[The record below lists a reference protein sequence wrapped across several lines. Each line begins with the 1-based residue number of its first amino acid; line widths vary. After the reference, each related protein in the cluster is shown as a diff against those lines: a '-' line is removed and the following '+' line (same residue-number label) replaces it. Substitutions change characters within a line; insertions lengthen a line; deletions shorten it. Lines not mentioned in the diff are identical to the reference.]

1 MTPRTRPIQ
10 RWAATLGT
18 LLLAATIAPAATAQD
33 EQSGLAPTMV
43 VLDSSGSMVNN
54 DAGGQTRIDAARDA
68 ARTFIEGA
76 GDDAP
81 LGLVI
86 YGGNTGETPEDYDAG
101 CRDITVVTGP
111 ESGNSAEM
119 IDHVESLEPR
129 GYTPIGDA
137 LRAAA
142 DELPDDGARTI
153 VLVSDGIAT
162 CTPPPVC
169 EVAEELKQQGVDLVI
184 NTVGFNVDPAAREEL
199 QCIAEAAGG
208 TYADAS
214 DAESLAEEMN
224 RATNR
229 TYRAYESD
237 LELIEGGA
245 VVEDAAEVG
254 RGTDAFR
261 TTLPAPE
268 SGSSSSAT
276 STWFTTPVAEG
287 ERVIVTAQTTQ
298 LPQLDN
304 WGQGRMVLRPNLEG
318 GGQNCE
324 LDENLSAD
332 PAMAG
337 YQTSTVYSTV
347 IGEDCDTGSLDI
359 SLERSGD
366 WRPDEDVEIDV
377 TVTRLGIPD
386 VSGVPDPVDSA
397 GDAPDIGAPSPDAGE
412 VTPGVWFTDA
422 TELNAGDSVR
432 ADIVPGETQFF
443 RIPVEQGQQLGY
455 SATIV
460 DEATG
465 FEAPSVSSMLSF
477 TAYNEAR
484 AEVTRGDNMPVRR
497 DNEYSGGYG
506 APILFTNRFG
516 GAAGEGSPDSDAARV
531 WQDGTQYLAVKYDEV
546 FSQAE
551 IDAGTELPPLTYLLK
566 ADAVGEPVPAPTF
579 TPVEA
584 ASTSTSAQ
592 PSEGAEETATDA
604 DAEATADEDAGFPVL
619 WVVLGVVLLA
629 VLGVVGYLLTRRR
642 GQ

>member
-1 MTPRTRPIQ
+1 MPSTHNLIR
-10 RWAATLGT
+10 RWAAAGAAA
-18 LLLAATIAPAATAQD
+18 LLTTTALIPAATAQD
-33 EQSGLAPTMV
+33 ERRGSPTMV

-68 ARTFIEGA
+68 ARTFIDGA

-81 LGLVI
+81 LGLVT

-111 ESGNSAEM
+111 ESGTSAEM

-169 EVAEELKQQGVDLVI
+169 EVAEELKHQGVDLVI
-184 NTVGFNVDPAAREEL
+184 NTVGFNVDAAAREEL
-199 QCIAEAAGG
+199 QCIADAAGG

-224 RATNR
+224 RAAHR

-245 VVEDAAEVG
+245 AVEDAAEVS

-268 SGSSSSAT
+268 SDSPSAAT
-276 STWFTTPVAEG
+276 TTWFTTPVAEG

-298 LPQLDN
+298 LPRLDN

-324 LDENLSAD
+324 LDEQLSSD

-337 YQTSTVYSTV
+337 YQTSTVYSTA
-347 IGEDCDTGSLDI
+347 IGDDCDTDSLDI
-359 SLERSGD
+359 SVERSGD
-366 WRPDEDVEIDV
+366 WRADEDVEIEV

-386 VSGVPDPVDSA
+386 VSGVPAPVDSV
-397 GDAPDIGAPSPDAGE
+397 GDAPDIGAPSPEAGE

-422 TELNAGDSVR
+422 TELGAGESVR

-443 RIPVEQGQQLGY
+443 RIPVEHGQQLGY

-484 AEVTRGDNMPVRR
+484 AEVTRGDNMPVRQDR
-497 DNEYSGGYG
+497 ELTSGYT

-516 GAAGEGSPDSDAARV
+516 GPEEEGSPDSDAARV
-531 WQDGTQYLAVKYDEV
+531 WQGGTQYLAVKYDEI

-592 PSEGAEETATDA
+592 PSEEAEETATDT
-604 DAEATADEDAGFPVL
+604 DAEATSDEDSGFPVL

-642 GQ
+642 G